1 MNQLNKRIRKIRKG
15 DKQMLINRIGQSS
28 RDQIRHVNPAQTIV
42 TVADIQPAANAG
54 NYSQPEVQ
62 ARRLRR
68 QQRLERSGQGS
79 RLGWSVRTW

>member
-1 MNQLNKRIRKIRKG
+1 
-15 DKQMLINRIGQSS
+15 MLINRIGKST
-28 RDQIRHVNPAQTIV
+28 RDLIRHVDPVQAIV
-42 TVADIQPAANAG
+42 AVVDIQPAANAG